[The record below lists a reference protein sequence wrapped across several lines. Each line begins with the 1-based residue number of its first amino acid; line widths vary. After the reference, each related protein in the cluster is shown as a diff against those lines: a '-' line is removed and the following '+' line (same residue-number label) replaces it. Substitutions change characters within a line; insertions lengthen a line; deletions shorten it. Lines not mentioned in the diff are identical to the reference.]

1 MPLTAQHAVHML
13 VTELAVF
20 RFTDGKMWLTEIAE
34 GYSLETLRANTE
46 ARFEVAAD
54 LLIQRGDA

>member
-20 RFTDGKMWLTEIAE
+20 RFIDGKMWLTEVVEGCDIA
-34 GYSLETLRANTE
+34 TLREKTE
-46 ARFEVAAD
+46 AHFDIAD
-54 LLIQRGDA
+54 DLRIQRGDA